1 MKKLFILSF
10 AFFLLLT
17 FINAQSSDLKSI
29 EANIN
34 AFSKARID
42 VDLTMLDNL
51 TAAELSYGHS
61 TGTIETK
68 TEFLEIV
75 KSRKSV
81 YKKIDLTNQTINI
94 VDNIAI
100 VRHVFNAEL
109 ENNGVFQT
117 SKLGVMQIWKKQQ
130 NKWQLIARQACKL

>member
-1 MKKLFILSF
+1 MKKIIILLLSSFLSF
-10 AFFLLLT
+10 IAV
-17 FINAQSSDLKSI
+17 NAQSADEKTI
-29 EANIN
+29 AANIE

-42 VDLTMLDNL
+42 VNLSVLDKL
-51 TAAELSYGHS
+51 TATELSYGHS

-81 YKKIDLTNQTINI
+81 YKKIGLTDQTIQI

-117 SKLGVMQIWKKQQ
+117 SKLGVLQIWKKQQ

>member
-1 MKKLFILSF
+1 MKKLFILSIG
-10 AFFLLLT
+10 FLLMLT
-17 FINAQSSDLKSI
+17 SVMAQSSDERAI
-29 EANIN
+29 TANIN

-42 VDLTMLDNL
+42 VDLSMLDNL
-51 TAAELSYGHS
+51 TARELSYGHS

-81 YKKIDLTNQTINI
+81 YKKIDLTNQTIQI

-130 NKWQLIARQACKL
+130 NKWQMIARQACKL

>member
-1 MKKLFILSF
+1 MKLIILSLTY
-10 AFFLLLT
+10 FLILSSS
-17 FINAQSSDLKSI
+17 IAQSTDERAI

-42 VDLTMLDNL
+42 VDLSVLDKL
-51 TAAELSYGHS
+51 TAKELSYGHS
-61 TGTIETK
+61 TGTIENK

-81 YKKIDLTNQTINI
+81 YKRIDLTNQTINI

-109 ENNGVFQT
+109 ESNGTMQT
-117 SKLGVMQIWKKQQ
+117 SKLGILQIWKKQQ
-130 NKWQLIARQACKL
+130 DTWQMIARQAYKL